1 MLTQLMLTAP
11 ALLGAFQESAGGP
24 VTTPGTHFFPPRASS
39 VAWETDRV
47 YLLIFWLCLVAFVI
61 IVAGTAY
68 FVWKYRAREGHK
80 AVKTPTHDNVLEV
93 TWTVIPTILFGVMFW
108 VGMDGLLDLRQAPGD
123 ALPVQV
129 TAQKWAW
136 TFTYPNG
143 AQSPELHVPIDR
155 PVKLTMTSTDV
166 LHSLFIPAFR
176 VKQDVVPGRYTSLW
190 FDANDDVIPAGEATK
205 LYDLFCT
212 EYCGEKHSAMITK
225 VVVHTGEGFLAWAE
239 ETANFIKNE
248 PAWIAGQK
256 QFVISGCNACH
267 AITDQ
272 NGTGPGLLTLSQLI
286 KDGGEVDV
294 IEGGVTKKVPATLD
308 YLRQSILQANTQ
320 VKVGY
325 TPQMPLFQGQLNEQQ
340 VDILRIYIQGLAD
353 VSLQGNTQTLAQM
366 RGETVPADGSAN
378 GAADGATPPTDGG
391 Q

>member
-1 MLTQLMLTAP
+1 MLTHLMLTAP
-11 ALLGAFQESAGGP
+11 ALLGAFQESADGP

-143 AQSPELHVPIDR
+143 AQSNDLHVPIDR

-166 LHSLFIPAFR
+166 LHSLFVPAFR

-190 FDANDDVIPAGEATK
+190 FDANDDLLQGEPQRTF
-205 LYDLFCT
+205 DLFCT
-212 EYCGEKHSAMITK
+212 EYCGEKHSAMIAK
-225 VVVHTGEGFLAWAE
+225 VVVHTGEGFVAWAE

-248 PAWIAGQK
+248 PAWVAGEK
-256 QFVISGCNACH
+256 QFKISGCNACH

-286 KDGGEVDV
+286 KDGGEVEVVADGQT
-294 IEGGVTKKVPATLD
+294 IKVPATLD
-308 YLRQSILQANTQ
+308 YLRESILQSNVK

-340 VDILRIYIQGLAD
+340 VDVLRIYIQGLAD
-353 VSLQGNTQTLAQM
+353 ESLRGSTQTLAQM
-366 RGETVPADGSAN
+366 RGETMPAEG
-378 GAADGATPPTDGG
+378 ADGATPPTDGG